1 MRSGALDP
9 GNFAEPDAFRPERW
23 LSGEGAAAHSLTS
36 AKRVV
41 MPFGAGPRMCP
52 GRYLALAEIKMAA
65 AMLLAN
71 FDIQSVATADGKDP
85 REQIAL
91 TMYPLGLEMRL
102 AVKTMPCQ
110 PPPLRQ

>member
-1 MRSGALDP
+1 MAGLEKLRHARFALWVRDLSAHECYPWP
-9 GNFAEPDAFRPERW
+9 GQ
-23 LSGEGAAAHSLTS
+23 S
-36 AKRVV
+36 AKIGRFELTYV
-41 MPFGAGPRMCP
+41 GPRMCP